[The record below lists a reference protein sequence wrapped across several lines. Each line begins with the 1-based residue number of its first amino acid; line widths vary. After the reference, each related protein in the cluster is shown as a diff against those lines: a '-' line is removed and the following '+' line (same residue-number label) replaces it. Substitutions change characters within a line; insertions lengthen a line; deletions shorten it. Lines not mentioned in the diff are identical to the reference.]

1 MNSGPVRGF
10 PWGPAQFRR
19 YTLAIA
25 IGIHAYLYL
34 GMIVLA
40 YVVNDQ
46 RWILGWKPLAIALV
60 SAALFSRLSYR
71 WVMRLDAQYGR
82 GSGWA
87 LVSHAVKLPE
97 LVDRAARRPKAPPPA
112 GAP

>member
-1 MNSGPVRGF
+1 MSARPVRAF
-10 PWGPAQFRR
+10 PWGPVQFRR
-19 YTLAIA
+19 YTIAIT

-34 GMIVLA
+34 GMVVLA

-46 RWILGWKPLAIALV
+46 RWILGWKPLAITLV

-71 WVMRLDAQYGR
+71 WIMRLDAQYGR

-87 LVSHAVKLPE
+87 LVSRAVKLPE
-97 LVDRAARRPKAPPPA
+97 LVDRARR
-112 GAP
+112 